1 METSSLSSKYLP
13 MTETAYCILLSLK
26 EPRHGYG
33 IMQYVE
39 EVTQGRIKIGPGTM
53 YGTLSKLENEGL
65 IIQDREEDRKKI
77 YRLNDKGRKV
87 IELEILRLKELV
99 KIGDLEMEER
109 YE

>member
-1 METSSLSSKYLP
+1 

-39 EVTQGRIKIGPGTM
+39 EVTKGRIKIGPGTM
-53 YGTLSKLENEGL
+53 YGTLSKLENEEL

-87 IELEILRLKELV
+87 IELEIMRLKELV

>member
-1 METSSLSSKYLP
+1 METSSLIIKYLP

>member
-1 METSSLSSKYLP
+1 METSSLISKYLP

-39 EVTQGRIKIGPGTM
+39 EVTKGRIKIGPGTM
-53 YGTLSKLENEGL
+53 YGTLSKLENEEL

-87 IELEILRLKELV
+87 IELEIMRLKELV